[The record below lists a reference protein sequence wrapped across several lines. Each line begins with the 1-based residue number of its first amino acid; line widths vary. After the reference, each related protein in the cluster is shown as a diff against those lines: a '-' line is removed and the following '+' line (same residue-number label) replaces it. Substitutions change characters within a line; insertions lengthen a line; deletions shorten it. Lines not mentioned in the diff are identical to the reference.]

1 MKRVLIIIY
10 YWPPTGGSGV
20 QRWLKFTK
28 HLRTY
33 GWEPVIYTPENPY
46 INEQDETLVNDIP
59 EGIEVIKQPVFEI
72 ARYFGMPDKCV
83 NSIAAA
89 KQSLLS
95 KIKRQVGNY
104 VRGNYFIPDAR
115 ISWVRPSVNYLLQ
128 YLKAHKIDAVVSS
141 GPPHSLHLIAQNV
154 TAKLGIP
161 WLADFRDPWFEILNF
176 HNFSISP
183 SAYHKYE
190 GLYKKVIQQA
200 DVNVVA
206 QGTVQRNFQQHTSKP
221 VTLITNGYDI
231 DDMRPNSTVQ
241 LDQTKFN
248 LVFVGIFYAKRN
260 SEAFW
265 QALRELMDE
274 NREFADKCRLIFVGK
289 GQNDVM
295 RDLVKY
301 NMIEHCQF
309 TGYVNHSTAVAYQM
323 HASGLLLFTG
333 IEANFR
339 HDIPGK
345 LFEYLAARRHI
356 ICIGQPGNDAAEIV
370 LKTKSGYTVKHND
383 KEEIK
388 AAILSLYEK
397 CRCGKL
403 IADSENYEQYER
415 KTLTKKMANE
425 LNRITAVYK

>member
-33 GWEPVIYTPENPY
+33 GWEPVIYTPDNPF
-46 INEQDETLVNDIP
+46 INEMDETLSADIP
-59 EGIEVIKQPVFEI
+59 AGIEVIKQPVFEI
-72 ARYFGMPDKCV
+72 ARYFGMPDKCI

-89 KQSLLS
+89 KQSLLT
-95 KIKRQVGNY
+95 KIKKHVGNY

-115 ISWVRPSVNYLLQ
+115 ISWVRPSVNYLMQ
-128 YLKAHKIDAVVSS
+128 YLQEHSIDAIVSS

-176 HNFSISP
+176 HNFNISA
-183 SAYHKYE
+183 SAYKKHE
-190 GLYKKVIQQA
+190 DLYKKVIQQA
-200 DVNVVA
+200 DANVVA
-206 QGTVQRNFQQHTSKP
+206 QGSVQRNFQQHTPKP

-231 DDMRPNSTVQ
+231 DDMHPDDRVQ
-241 LDQTKFN
+241 LDKTKFN

-260 SEAFW
+260 PQAFW
-265 QALRELMDE
+265 QALRELIDE
-274 NREFADKCRLIFVGK
+274 HRTFAEDCCLTFVGK

-295 RDLVKY
+295 RDLAKY
-301 NMIEHCQF
+301 NLVAHCRF
-309 TGYVNHSTAVAYQM
+309 TGYVNHSTAISYQM
-323 HASGLLLFTG
+323 QASGLLLFTG
-333 IEANFR
+333 IEPDFR

-345 LFEYLAARRHI
+345 LFEYLAARRNI
-356 ICIGQPGNDAAEIV
+356 VCIGQPGNDAAQIV
-370 LKTKSGYTVKHND
+370 RQTNSGYALMHDNKA
-383 KEEIK
+383 EIK
-388 AAILSLYEK
+388 AAIWDLYQK
-397 CRCGKL
+397 CKQGN
-403 IADSENYEQYER
+403 ITADSNNYEQYER

-425 LNRITAVYK
+425 LNRITAVYR